1 MSALLVRTSIP
12 QPPPTLVT
20 VAGDIDI
27 ASAPSLRRHLLSIPD
42 SSTVLDLSG
51 VQLLSAA
58 GLTELIDLR
67 DRLTRADARLAL
79 AAAPRL
85 VRRVLAITG
94 LDDTMMLAD
103 TVDDAVHL
111 VTTPI
116 PPRPAATVV
125 LRGPA
130 VRGTPPPAPPTGVRT
145 LAYLA
150 AEQRAR
156 PTPRP
161 AATEFTAAEP
171 TSGLPRGAPAAL
183 TRSTPS
189 RRPLNNAEGS
199 I

>member
-12 QPPPTLVT
+12 QAPPTLVT

-27 ASAPSLRRHLLSIPD
+27 ASAPSLRSHLLSVPD

-58 GLTELIDLR
+58 GLTELIALR

-103 TVDDAVHL
+103 MVDDAVHL

-116 PPRPAATVV
+116 PQRPRPRSFSAA
-125 LRGPA
+125 RSC
-130 VRGTPPPAPPTGVRT
+130 GVR
-145 LAYLA
+145 
-150 AEQRAR
+150 
-156 PTPRP
+156 
-161 AATEFTAAEP
+161 
-171 TSGLPRGAPAAL
+171 
-183 TRSTPS
+183 
-189 RRPLNNAEGS
+189 RRPS
-199 I
+199 PQS